1 MIVDVVVALQRPK
14 PGGYDPTSVRGGE
27 WTPADPSAAPLPG
40 SSVRVVAYLGVSRH
54 AAEQEEP
61 GMKVYDA
68 AALRNVA
75 LVGHGGSGKTQ
86 LVSAMLF
93 ASGAV
98 NRLGRVDDGTTTT
111 DFDDEEIARKHTL
124 SSSLAYAEWQKN
136 KINIIDTP
144 GFANFLA
151 DARAA
156 LRVVEAA
163 VVVVDA
169 VHGVEVQ
176 TEKLWEESAGLNLPR
191 IVVVNKVDRERASL
205 ERTLE
210 TLHRDCA
217 REIAPIQIPLGE
229 ERAFTGV
236 VDLVRMKA
244 FTSAPDGSGKIT
256 EGEIPAALVERA
268 QKAREQLIES
278 VAEADEQLMET
289 FFAEGTLTQEQ
300 LVAGLRNATI
310 AGKLYPL
317 VCTSA
322 LHMTGIQ
329 PLLDA
334 IVDYV
339 ASPAERDFPAVDANG
354 ADTSVKAADAAPYS
368 AFVWKTI
375 ADPFAGRITLLR
387 VVAGTLKSD
396 ATVGNLTRE
405 TTERFGHLL
414 ALQGKAQ
421 THVPELKAGDL
432 GAVAK
437 LKDTRTSDV
446 IADKS
451 LKYRFAPIKFPEPV
465 LAYAIEPKSRGDED
479 KISSAMQRLREEDP
493 SISYARDPQTH
504 ELLLSGQ
511 GQLHIEVTVAKLK
524 RRFGVEVNLKPPR
537 IPYRE
542 TITAA
547 TDAHGRH
554 KKQTGGH
561 GQFGDCKI
569 KVEPL
574 PRGSDFEFVDD
585 IFGGSIPRQFIPAVE
600 KGIQDARLRG
610 FLAGY
615 PMVDFKATVFDG
627 SFHPVDSNELSFKLA
642 GSLAFK
648 DAMTR
653 ARPTILEPVMQ
664 VEVYAPSDFA
674 GDLMGDLNG
683 RRGRI
688 AGMDT
693 RGAMTV
699 IRAQVPMAEMLTYE
713 QHLTSATGGRGS
725 YHMEFSHYEEVPSHL
740 QSKII
745 SAAKAERGQEV
756 AEEV

>member
-1 MIVDVVVALQRPK
+1 
-14 PGGYDPTSVRGGE
+14 
-27 WTPADPSAAPLPG
+27 
-40 SSVRVVAYLGVSRH
+40 
-54 AAEQEEP
+54 
-61 GMKVYDA
+61 MKVYDA
-68 AALRNVA
+68 AAIRNVA
-75 LVGHGGSGKTQ
+75 LVGHGGCGKTQ

-93 ASGAV
+93 AAGAV

-111 DFDDEEIARKHTL
+111 DFDEEEIARKHTL

-136 KINIIDTP
+136 KVNIIDTP
-144 GFANFLA
+144 GMANFLS

-156 LRVVEAA
+156 LRVAEAA

-176 TEKLWEESAGLNLPR
+176 TEKLWSEAAALNLPR
-191 IVVVNKVDRERASL
+191 IVALNRLDRERASL
-205 ERTLE
+205 DRSLA

-217 REIAPIQIPLGE
+217 REIAPVQIPLGE
-229 ERAFTGV
+229 EKAFTGV
-236 VDLVRMKA
+236 IDLVRMKA
-244 FTSAPDGSGKIT
+244 LTFAGDNSGKVT
-256 EGEIPAALVERA
+256 EGEIPEAFADRA
-268 QKAREQLIES
+268 QKTRDALIES

-289 FFAEGTLTQEQ
+289 FFAEGTLSQEQ
-300 LVAGLRNATI
+300 LLAGLRTATM
-310 AGKLYPL
+310 AGKLFPL

-322 LHMTGIQ
+322 VHMVGIQ
-329 PLLDA
+329 LLLDA
-334 IVDYV
+334 IVNYV
-339 ASPAERDFPAVDANG
+339 PSPAEREFPALDAEG
-354 ADTSVKAADAAPYS
+354 TEMTVKPSDTAPS
-368 AFVWKTI
+368 AAFVWKTI
-375 ADPFAGRITLLR
+375 ADPFAGRITMLR
-387 VVAGTLKSD
+387 VVNGTLRSD
-396 ATVGNLTRE
+396 TTVNNVTRD
-405 TTERFGHLL
+405 TPERFGHLL

-437 LKDTRTSDV
+437 LKDTHTSDV
-446 IADKS
+446 IADKQV
-451 LKYRFAPIKFPEPV
+451 KYRVAPIKFQEPV

-479 KISSAMQRLREEDP
+479 KISTAMQRLREEDP

-547 TDAHGRH
+547 TEAHGRH

-574 PRGSDFEFVDD
+574 PRGSDFQFVDD

-600 KGIQDARLRG
+600 KGIQDARVRG
-610 FLAGY
+610 FLAGF
-615 PMVDFKATVFDG
+615 PMVDFRATVFDG
-627 SFHPVDSNELSFKLA
+627 SFHQVDSNELSFKMA
-642 GSLAFK
+642 GQLAFK

-653 ARPTILEPVMQ
+653 ARPTILEPIMQ
-664 VEVYAPSDFA
+664 VEIYTPSDFA

-693 RGAMTV
+693 RGVMTV
-699 IRAQVPMAEMLTYE
+699 IRAQVPMSEMLTYE
-713 QHLTSATGGRGS
+713 QHLTSATGSRGS
-725 YHMEFSHYEEVPSHL
+725 YHMEYSHYEEVPHQL

>member
-1 MIVDVVVALQRPK
+1 
-14 PGGYDPTSVRGGE
+14 
-27 WTPADPSAAPLPG
+27 
-40 SSVRVVAYLGVSRH
+40 
-54 AAEQEEP
+54 
-61 GMKVYDA
+61 MKVYDA

-75 LVGHGGSGKTQ
+75 LVGHGGCGKTQ

-93 ASGAV
+93 GAGAV

-111 DFDDEEIARKHTL
+111 DFDEEEIARKHTL
-124 SSSLAYAEWQKN
+124 SSSLAHAEWQKN

-144 GFANFLA
+144 GFANFLS

-176 TEKLWEESAGLNLPR
+176 TEKLWTEAASLNLPR
-191 IVVVNKVDRERASL
+191 IVVVNKLDRERASL
-205 ERTLE
+205 DRTLE

-229 ERAFTGV
+229 EKAFTGV
-236 VDLVRMKA
+236 VDLVSMKA
-244 FTSAPDGSGKIT
+244 LTFAGDGSGRMS
-256 EGEIPAALVERA
+256 EAEIPAALADRA
-268 QKAREQLIES
+268 RKAREQLIES

-289 FFAEGTLTQEQ
+289 FFAEGTLSQEQ
-300 LVAGLRNATI
+300 LVAGLRNATM
-310 AGKLYPL
+310 AGKLFPL

-322 LHMTGIQ
+322 SHMIGVQ
-329 PLLDA
+329 LLLDA
-334 IVDYV
+334 IANYV
-339 ASPAERDFPAVDANG
+339 PSPVERDFQALDAG
-354 ADTSVKAADAAPYS
+354 GSEVPVKAADNAPYA

-375 ADPFAGRITLLR
+375 ADPFAGRITMLR
-387 VVAGTLKSD
+387 VVNGVLKSD
-396 ATVGNLTRE
+396 ATVGNVTRD

-414 ALQGKAQ
+414 ALQGKTQ
-421 THVPELKAGDL
+421 THVAELKAGDL

-437 LKDTRTSDV
+437 LKDTHTSDV
-446 IADKS
+446 IADKAV
-451 LKYRFAPIKFPEPV
+451 KYRIAPIKFPEPV

-542 TITAA
+542 TITAS
-547 TDAHGRH
+547 TEAHGRH

-574 PRGSDFEFVDD
+574 PRGSDFQFVDD
-585 IFGGSIPRQFIPAVE
+585 IFGGSIPRQYIPAVE
-600 KGIQDARLRG
+600 KGIQDSRVRG

-627 SFHPVDSNELSFKLA
+627 SFHPVDSNELSFKMA

-725 YHMEFSHYEEVPSHL
+725 YHMEFDHYEEVPAHL
-740 QSKII
+740 HAKII
-745 SAAKAERGQEV
+745 AASKAERGAEA

>member
-1 MIVDVVVALQRPK
+1 
-14 PGGYDPTSVRGGE
+14 
-27 WTPADPSAAPLPG
+27 
-40 SSVRVVAYLGVSRH
+40 
-54 AAEQEEP
+54 
-61 GMKVYDA
+61 MKVYDA
-68 AALRNVA
+68 AAIRNVA

-86 LVSAMLF
+86 LASAMLF
-93 ASGAV
+93 TAGAV
-98 NRLGRVDDGTTTT
+98 NRLGKVDDGTTTT

-124 SSSLAYAEWQKN
+124 SSSLAHTEWQKT
-136 KINIIDTP
+136 KINIVDTP

-156 LRVVEAA
+156 LRVAEAA

-176 TEKLWEESAGLNLPR
+176 TEKLWAEAAALNLPR
-191 IVVVNKVDRERASL
+191 IVVVNKLDRERASL
-205 ERTLE
+205 NRALE

-217 REIAPIQIPLGE
+217 REVAPIQLPLGE
-229 ERAFTGV
+229 EKAFTGV

-244 FTSAPDGSGKIT
+244 YTFAADDSGKMN
-256 EGEIPAALVERA
+256 EEEIPAALAGPAAE
-268 QKAREQLIES
+268 ARERLIES
-278 VAEADEQLMET
+278 IAETDEQLMEA

-300 LVAGLRNATI
+300 LVSGLRAATL
-310 AGKLYPL
+310 AGKIFPL

-322 LHMTGIQ
+322 AHAIGIQ

-334 IVDYV
+334 ILAYV
-339 ASPAERDFPAVDANG
+339 PSPAEREF
-354 ADTSVKAADAAPYS
+354 AAMDAAGAEITVASADGAPY
-368 AFVWKTI
+368 AALVWKTI
-375 ADPFAGRITLLR
+375 ADPFAGRITMMR
-387 VVAGTLKSD
+387 VVTGTLKSD
-396 ATVGNLTRE
+396 ATVMNVSRDV
-405 TTERFGHLL
+405 TERLGHLL
-414 ALQGKAQ
+414 VLQGKAQ
-421 THVPELKAGDL
+421 THVAELKAGDL

-437 LKDTRTSDV
+437 LKETQTNDV
-446 IADKS
+446 LADKAV
-451 LKYRFAPIKFPEPV
+451 KFRFTPMKFPEPV
-465 LAYAIEPKSRGDED
+465 LSYAIEPKSRGDED

-504 ELLLSGQ
+504 ELLLAGQ

-542 TITAA
+542 TITAS
-547 TDAHGRH
+547 TEAHGRH

-569 KVEPL
+569 RVEPL
-574 PRGSDFEFVDD
+574 PRGADFEFVDD
-585 IFGGSIPRQFIPAVE
+585 IFGGSIPRQYVPAVE
-600 KGIQDARLRG
+600 KGIQDSRMRG

-615 PMVDFKATVFDG
+615 PMVDFRATVFDG
-627 SFHPVDSNELSFKLA
+627 SFHPVDSNELSFKMA

-699 IRAQVPMAEMLTYE
+699 IRAQVPMSEMLTYE
-713 QHLTSATGGRGS
+713 QHLTSATGGRGT
-725 YHMEFSHYEEVPSHL
+725 YHMEYSHYEEVPQHL
-740 QSKII
+740 QGKII
-745 SAAKAERGQEV
+745 AAARAERGHEV
-756 AEEV
+756 VEEV